1 MQYDIF
7 LVVAAFG
14 VLVAMAQ
21 EKTPAI
27 PTPTIPPTPPAAGT
41 PAPEGTP
48 PLGRTPVRPLRL
60 TPGAETTP
68 TPPLSRTPAPGNDLD
83 RDPGRTPTLTPA
95 PVGPTSR

>member
-7 LVVAAFG
+7 LVVAALG
-14 VLVAMAQ
+14 ALVAIAQ
-21 EKTPAI
+21 EKPPA
-27 PTPTIPPTPPAAGT
+27 IPPTPPAAGT

-48 PLGRTPVRPLRL
+48 PVTRTPIRPLRL
-60 TPGAETTP
+60 TPGSEATP

-95 PVGPTSR
+95 PLRAVSR

>member
-27 PTPTIPPTPPAAGT
+27 PTPTIPPTPPAAGI
-41 PAPEGTP
+41 AA
-48 PLGRTPVRPLRL
+48 GRHDLHDDPHRERFNDPHQGLRRAHRYERVYRGVRTVDAHRVRRR
-60 TPGAETTP
+60 G
-68 TPPLSRTPAPGNDLD
+68 
-83 RDPGRTPTLTPA
+83 
-95 PVGPTSR
+95 